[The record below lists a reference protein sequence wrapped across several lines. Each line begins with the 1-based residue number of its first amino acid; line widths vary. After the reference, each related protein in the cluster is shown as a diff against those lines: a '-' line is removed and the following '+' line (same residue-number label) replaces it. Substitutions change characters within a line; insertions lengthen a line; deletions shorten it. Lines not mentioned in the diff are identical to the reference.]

1 MGDPWTDEEKR
12 IVAEMYPDHFATEI
26 SEKIGRPLSGIY
38 RMAQLLGL
46 KSSPEKY
53 RRAAEKVVSNPN
65 HIASRFKKGHVP
77 ANKGKR
83 MSPEQYARCAGT
95 MFKKGNVPKCHRPVG
110 SERVNVDGYV
120 EVKVAEPNKW
130 RPKHRV
136 EWEKAYGPIPEGCN
150 IQFRNG
156 NSQDIRLENLYM
168 ISKADQMGK
177 ENSIHARYPEELKQ
191 VIRLKGRIK
200 RRITEMKRKENH
212 GEEC

>member
-1 MGDPWTDEEKR
+1 MGNPWTDEEKR

-130 RPKHRV
+130 RAKHRV
-136 EWEKAYGPIPEGCN
+136 EWEKAYGPIPKGCN

-168 ISKADQMGK
+168 IS
-177 ENSIHARYPEELKQ
+177 
-191 VIRLKGRIK
+191 
-200 RRITEMKRKENH
+200 
-212 GEEC
+212 

>member
-1 MGDPWTDEEKR
+1 
-12 IVAEMYPDHFATEI
+12 MYPDHFATEI

-65 HIASRFKKGHVP
+65 HIASRFKKG
-77 ANKGKR
+77 
-83 MSPEQYARCAGT
+83 
-95 MFKKGNVPKCHRPVG
+95 NVPKCHRPVG

-120 EVKVAEPNKW
+120 EVKVAEPNRW

-136 EWEKAYGPIPEGCN
+136 EWEKAYGPIPKDCN

-212 GEEC
+212 GKEC

>member
-1 MGDPWTDEEKR
+1 MGNPWTDEEKR

-95 MFKKGNVPKCHRPVG
+95 MFKKGNVPKCHRPGG

-130 RPKHRV
+130 RAKHRV
-136 EWEKAYGPIPEGCN
+136 EWEKAYGPIPKGCN

-168 ISKADQMGK
+168 IS
-177 ENSIHARYPEELKQ
+177 
-191 VIRLKGRIK
+191 
-200 RRITEMKRKENH
+200 
-212 GEEC
+212 